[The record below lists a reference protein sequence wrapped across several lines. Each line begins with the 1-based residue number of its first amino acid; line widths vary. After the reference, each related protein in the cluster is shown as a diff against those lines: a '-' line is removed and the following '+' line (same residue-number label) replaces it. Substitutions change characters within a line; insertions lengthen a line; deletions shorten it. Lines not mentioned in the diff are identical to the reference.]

1 MRKNFKFIAKMFAV
15 ALMLFGGVIQSS
27 VQTLAAAAP
36 SVNILAEGKRTLTP
50 VPASVQPGGNVS
62 VHALVVCT
70 PAAGLYEN
78 PDSRRK
84 IRNLPYGK
92 KIGFRKHVNAEW
104 SLIEVY
110 GAPSEGRWGF
120 IRRSCVGS
128 LNSW

>member
-1 MRKNFKFIAKMFAV
+1 MTTKLKFMIAIVAV
-15 ALMLFGGVIQSS
+15 ALMLGGVLQSS
-27 VQTLAAAAP
+27 IRTLAATAP
-36 SVNILAEGKRTLTP
+36 SVNIDAGGRGTLTP
-50 VPASVQPGGNVS
+50 FSMSLQPGGNVS

-70 PAAGLYEN
+70 PVAGLYEN
-78 PDSRRK
+78 PDTRRK

-104 SLIEVY
+104 SVIEVY